1 LLVKY
6 NINNKKGETMLIC
19 SKLIINN
26 NKVVDIIMTR
36 KKKEKKLWSTS
47 NDLDKTVVFEQR
59 L

>member
-1 LLVKY
+1 
-6 NINNKKGETMLIC
+6 MLIC